1 MEILDSVFGKEHDS
15 STIYDV
21 GVRYG
26 FAVGIIAVIAS
37 LLSSYIMQGEWLD
50 LNDGIKLI
58 SLIVL
63 AAYATTGVYF
73 FKAIRSYQFI
83 ATNKNKITL
92 YEYLILGLI
101 MGIMSAIISSIGEVM
116 LYQYLLT
123 DQDKIQFTP
132 TMLYHA
138 TQWKV
143 LIRVVGSGILAFLLG
158 VFMQSK

>member
-1 MEILDSVFGKEHDS
+1 MEILDSIFGKEHDS

-26 FAVGIIAVIAS
+26 FAVGVIAVVAS
-37 LLSSYIMQGEWLD
+37 LSSSYIMQGEWLD
-50 LNDGIKLI
+50 LNNGIKLI

-63 AAYATTGVYF
+63 AAYATTGICF
-73 FKAIRSYQFI
+73 LKAIRSYQFI
-83 ATNKNKITL
+83 PTNKNKITL
-92 YEYLILGLI
+92 YECLVLGLI
-101 MGIMSAIISSIGEVM
+101 IGIMSAIISSIGEVM

-123 DQDKIQFTP
+123 DQEKLRFTP

-143 LIRVVGSGILAFLLG
+143 LIRVAGSGILAFLLG